1 MKKYKTVQTLL
12 AHASINPNQ
21 HHGFVNTPVYRGST
35 VAFPTSESMR
45 EGRQKYSYGRW
56 NNPSTE
62 ALTQALQ
69 QLEGA
74 EGTVLCPSGL
84 SACTTAILSVVG
96 TGDHL
101 LVADNVYAPIRA
113 FCEQVGQRLGIEVS
127 FYDPTIGAGIVDLL
141 KPNTKAIYT
150 ESPGSLTLEIQDI
163 PAIAKVAHDHDILV
177 IADNTWATPLYF
189 PSLELGVDLSIMAAT
204 KYIVGHSDA
213 VLGTVS
219 ASKRAWDSLKRFHF
233 SMGLFASP
241 DDVTLA
247 LRGMRT
253 LDVRLERHYR
263 NATIVAK
270 WLETREEVKAVYY
283 PALESHPQHQLWKR
297 DFKGASGLL
306 SFVTKPSIQAAADA
320 LLDSLSLFSIGYS
333 WGGFESLAMIADPK
347 PVRSATSWEVDGHLV
362 RLHIGLEDPSDLIS
376 DLEEGFARFNM
387 LRSQHIIEY
396 S

>member
-1 MKKYKTVQTLL
+1 MKKYKNVQTLL
-12 AHASINPNQ
+12 AHASIEPEQ

-35 VAFPTSESMR
+35 VAFPTCESMR
-45 EGRQKYSYGRW
+45 EGRQKYLYGRW

-74 EGTVLCPSGL
+74 QGTVLCPSGL

-101 LVADNVYAPIRA
+101 LIADNVYAPIRVFA
-113 FCEQVGQRLGIEVS
+113 EHVGSRLGIEVS
-127 FYDPTIGAGIVDLL
+127 FYDPTIDAGIIDFIQ
-141 KPNTKAIYT
+141 PNTKAIYA
-150 ESPGSLTLEIQDI
+150 ESPGSLTLEIPDI
-163 PAIAKVAHDHDILV
+163 RAIAKVAREHDILV
-177 IADNTWATPLYF
+177 IADNTWGTPLYF

-213 VLGTVS
+213 VLGTIS
-219 ASKRAWDSLKRFHF
+219 ASERAWDSLKKYHF
-233 SMGLFASP
+233 NMGLFASP
-241 DDVTLA
+241 DDVSLA

-263 NATIVAK
+263 NATRVAK
-270 WLETREEVKAVYY
+270 WLETRDDVEAVYY
-283 PALESHPQHQLWKR
+283 PALESHPQHDLWKR

-306 SFVTKPSIQAAADA
+306 SFLTKPSSQAAVDA
-320 LLDSLSLFSIGYS
+320 LLDNLSLFSIGYS

-347 PVRSATSWEVDGHLV
+347 AVRSATTWAADGHLV
-362 RLHIGLEDPSDLIS
+362 RLHIGLEDPDDLIA
-376 DLEEGFARFNM
+376 DLEHGFERFNG
-387 LRSQHIIEY
+387 LRE
-396 S
+396 

>member
-1 MKKYKTVQTLL
+1 MKKYKNVQTLL
-12 AHASINPNQ
+12 AHASIEPDQ

-35 VAFPTSESMR
+35 VAFPTCESMR
-45 EGRQKYSYGRW
+45 EGRQKYTYGRW

-96 TGDHL
+96 AGDHL
-101 LVADNVYAPIRA
+101 LIADNVYSPIRA
-113 FCEQVGQRLGIEVS
+113 FCEQVGQRFGIEVT
-127 FYDPTIGAGIVDLL
+127 FYDPTIGAGIVDFL

-163 PAIAKVAHDHDILV
+163 PAIAKVAHEHDILV
-177 IADNTWATPLYF
+177 ITDNTWGTPLYF

-233 SMGLFASP
+233 NMGLFASP

-253 LDVRLERHYR
+253 LDVRLERHYK
-263 NATIVAK
+263 NATTVAK
-270 WLETREEVKAVYY
+270 WLETREEVEAVYY

-306 SFVTKPSIQAAADA
+306 SFVTKPSTQAAADA

-347 PVRSATSWEVDGHLV
+347 PVRSATSWEIDGHLV
-362 RLHIGLEDPSDLIS
+362 RLHIGLEDPSDLIE
-376 DLEEGFARFNM
+376 DLEQGFAKFNK
-387 LRSQHIIEY
+387 LRG
-396 S
+396 

>member
-1 MKKYKTVQTLL
+1 
-12 AHASINPNQ
+12 
-21 HHGFVNTPVYRGST
+21 
-35 VAFPTSESMR
+35 
-45 EGRQKYSYGRW
+45 
-56 NNPSTE
+56 
-62 ALTQALQ
+62 
-69 QLEGA
+69 
-74 EGTVLCPSGL
+74 
-84 SACTTAILSVVG
+84 
-96 TGDHL
+96 
-101 LVADNVYAPIRA
+101 
-113 FCEQVGQRLGIEVS
+113 
-127 FYDPTIGAGIVDLL
+127 LL

-150 ESPGSLTLEIQDI
+150 ESPGSLTLEIQDL
-163 PAIAKVAHDHDILV
+163 PAIVQVAHDHDILV
-177 IADNTWATPLYF
+177 IADNTWGTPLYF

-306 SFVTKPSIQAAADA
+306 SFVTKPSTQVAADA

-387 LRSQHIIEY
+387 LRSQQIIEY

>member
-1 MKKYKTVQTLL
+1 MKKYKSVQTLL
-12 AHASINPNQ
+12 AHASIEPEQ

-35 VAFPTSESMR
+35 VAFPTCESMR
-45 EGRQKYSYGRW
+45 EGRQKYTYGRW

-62 ALTQALQ
+62 ALTQALR

-96 TGDHL
+96 AGDHL
-101 LVADNVYAPIRA
+101 LIADNVYSPVRV
-113 FCEQVGQRLGIEVS
+113 FCEHVGARLGIEVT
-127 FYDPTIGAGIVDLL
+127 FYDPTIGAGIVDYLQ
-141 KPNTKAIYT
+141 PNTKAIYT

-163 PAIAKVAHDHDILV
+163 PAIAKVAHAHDILV
-177 IADNTWATPLYF
+177 IADNTWGTPLYF
-189 PSLELGVDLSIMAAT
+189 PSLKLGVDLSIMAAT

-219 ASKRAWDSLKRFHF
+219 ASKRAWDSLKRYHF

-253 LDVRLERHYR
+253 LDVRLERHYK
-263 NATIVAK
+263 NAMIVAK
-270 WLETREEVKAVYY
+270 WLEARSEVEAVYY
-283 PALESHPQHQLWKR
+283 PALESHPQHYLWKR
-297 DFKGASGLL
+297 DFTGASGLL
-306 SFVTKPSIQAAADA
+306 SFLTKPSKQAAADA
-320 LLDSLSLFSIGYS
+320 LLDNLSLFSIGYS

-347 PVRSATSWEVDGHLV
+347 SVRSATPWEIDGHLV
-362 RLHIGLEDPSDLIS
+362 RLHIGLEDPVDLID
-376 DLEEGFARFNM
+376 DLEKGFTQFNM
-387 LRSQHIIEY
+387 LRG
-396 S
+396 

>member
-1 MKKYKTVQTLL
+1 MKKYKNVQTLL
-12 AHASINPNQ
+12 AHASIEPEQ

-35 VAFPTSESMR
+35 VAFPTCESMR
-45 EGRQKYSYGRW
+45 EGRQKYTYGRW

-96 TGDHL
+96 TGDHM

-113 FCEQVGQRLGIEVS
+113 FCEQVGHRLGIEVS
-127 FYDPTIGAGIVDLL
+127 FYNPTIGAGIVDLL

-177 IADNTWATPLYF
+177 IADNTWGTPLYF

-233 SMGLFASP
+233 NTGLFASP

-253 LDVRLERHYR
+253 LDVRLERHYK

-270 WLETREEVKAVYY
+270 WLESREEVEAVYY
-283 PALESHPQHQLWKR
+283 PALESHPQHDLWKR

-306 SFVTKPSIQAAADA
+306 SFVTKPSKLAAADA
-320 LLDSLSLFSIGYS
+320 LLDNLSLFSIGYS
-333 WGGFESLAMIADPK
+333 WGGYESLAMIADPK
-347 PVRSATSWEVDGHLV
+347 SVRSATSWEIDGHLV
-362 RLHIGLEDPSDLIS
+362 RLHIGLEDPSDLID
-376 DLEEGFARFNM
+376 DLEKGFAKFNL
-387 LRSQHIIEY
+387 LR
-396 S
+396 

>member
-1 MKKYKTVQTLL
+1 MLELEAGMKKYKNMQTLL
-12 AHASINPNQ
+12 AHASIEPDQ

-35 VAFPTSESMR
+35 VAFPTCESMR
-45 EGRQKYSYGRW
+45 EGRQKYTYGRW

-96 TGDHL
+96 AGDHL
-101 LVADNVYAPIRA
+101 LIADNVYSPIRA
-113 FCEQVGQRLGIEVS
+113 FCEQVGQRLGIEVT
-127 FYDPTIGAGIVDLL
+127 FYDPTIGAGIVDFL

-163 PAIAKVAHDHDILV
+163 PAIAKVAHERDILV
-177 IADNTWATPLYF
+177 IADNTWGTPLYF

-233 SMGLFASP
+233 NMGLFASP

-253 LDVRLERHYR
+253 LDVRLERHYK
-263 NATIVAK
+263 NATMVAK
-270 WLETREEVKAVYY
+270 WLETREEVEAVYY

-306 SFVTKPSIQAAADA
+306 SFVTKPSTQAAVDA

-347 PVRSATSWEVDGHLV
+347 PVRSATSWEIDGHLV
-362 RLHIGLEDPSDLIS
+362 RLHIGLEDPSDLIE
-376 DLEEGFARFNM
+376 DLEQGFAKFNR
-387 LRSQHIIEY
+387 LRG
-396 S
+396 

>member
-150 ESPGSLTLEIQDI
+150 ESPGSLTLEIQDL

-177 IADNTWATPLYF
+177 IADNTWGTPLYF

-306 SFVTKPSIQAAADA
+306 SFVTKPSTQVAADA

-387 LRSQHIIEY
+387 LRSQQIIEY

>member
-1 MKKYKTVQTLL
+1 MKKYKNVQTLL
-12 AHASINPNQ
+12 AHASIEPDQ

-35 VAFPTSESMR
+35 VAFPTCESMR
-45 EGRQKYSYGRW
+45 EGRQKYTYGRW

-96 TGDHL
+96 AGDHL
-101 LVADNVYAPIRA
+101 LIADNVYSPIRA
-113 FCEQVGQRLGIEVS
+113 FCEQVGQRFGIEVT
-127 FYDPTIGAGIVDLL
+127 FYDPTIGAGIVDFL

-163 PAIAKVAHDHDILV
+163 PAIAKVAHEHDILV
-177 IADNTWATPLYF
+177 ITDNTWGTPLYF

-233 SMGLFASP
+233 NMGLFASP

-253 LDVRLERHYR
+253 LDVRLERHYK
-263 NATIVAK
+263 NATTVAK
-270 WLETREEVKAVYY
+270 WLETREEVEAVYY

-306 SFVTKPSIQAAADA
+306 SFVTKPSTQAAADA

-347 PVRSATSWEVDGHLV
+347 PVRSATFWEIDGHLV
-362 RLHIGLEDPSDLIS
+362 RLHIGLEDPSDLIE
-376 DLEEGFARFNM
+376 DLEQGFAKFNK
-387 LRSQHIIEY
+387 LRG
-396 S
+396 

>member
-1 MKKYKTVQTLL
+1 MKKYKNVQTLL
-12 AHASINPNQ
+12 AHASIEPEQ

-45 EGRQKYSYGRW
+45 EGRQKYTYGRW

-101 LVADNVYAPIRA
+101 LIADNVYSPIRT
-113 FCEQVGQRLGIEVS
+113 FCEQVGRRLGIEVS
-127 FYDPTIGAGIVDLL
+127 FYDPTIGAGIVDFL

-163 PAIAKVAHDHDILV
+163 PAIARVAHDHDILV
-177 IADNTWATPLYF
+177 IADNTWGTPLYF

-233 SMGLFASP
+233 NMGLFASP

-253 LDVRLERHYR
+253 LDVRLERHYK

-270 WLETREEVKAVYY
+270 WLETREEVESVYY

-306 SFVTKPSIQAAADA
+306 SFVTKPSTQAAADA

-362 RLHIGLEDPSDLIS
+362 RLHIGLEDPSDLID
-376 DLEEGFARFNM
+376 DLEKGFANFNL
-387 LRSQHIIEY
+387 LRG
-396 S
+396 

>member
-1 MKKYKTVQTLL
+1 MKKYKNVQTLL
-12 AHASINPNQ
+12 AHASIEPDQ

-35 VAFPTSESMR
+35 VAFPTCESMR
-45 EGRQKYSYGRW
+45 EGRQKYTYGRW

-96 TGDHL
+96 AGDHL
-101 LVADNVYAPIRA
+101 LIADNVYSPIRA
-113 FCEQVGQRLGIEVS
+113 FCEQVGQRFGIEVT
-127 FYDPTIGAGIVDLL
+127 FYDPTIGAGIVDFL

-163 PAIAKVAHDHDILV
+163 PAIAKVAHEHDILV
-177 IADNTWATPLYF
+177 ITDNTWGTPLYF

-233 SMGLFASP
+233 NMGLFASP

-253 LDVRLERHYR
+253 LDVRLERHYK
-263 NATIVAK
+263 NATTVAK
-270 WLETREEVKAVYY
+270 WLETREEVEAVYY

-306 SFVTKPSIQAAADA
+306 SFVTKPSTQAAADA

-347 PVRSATSWEVDGHLV
+347 PVRSATSWEIDGHLV
-362 RLHIGLEDPSDLIS
+362 RLHIGLEDPSDLIE
-376 DLEEGFARFNM
+376 DLEQGFAKFNM
-387 LRSQHIIEY
+387 LRG
-396 S
+396 

>member
-1 MKKYKTVQTLL
+1 MKKYKNVQTLL
-12 AHASINPNQ
+12 AHASIEPDQ

-35 VAFPTSESMR
+35 VAFPTCESMR
-45 EGRQKYSYGRW
+45 EGRQKYTYGRW

-96 TGDHL
+96 AGDHL
-101 LVADNVYAPIRA
+101 LIADNVYSPIRA
-113 FCEQVGQRLGIEVS
+113 FCEQVGQRFGIEVT
-127 FYDPTIGAGIVDLL
+127 FYDPTIGAGIVDFL

-163 PAIAKVAHDHDILV
+163 PAIAKVAHEHDILV
-177 IADNTWATPLYF
+177 ITDNTWGTPLYF

-233 SMGLFASP
+233 NMGLFASP

-253 LDVRLERHYR
+253 LDVRLERHYK
-263 NATIVAK
+263 NATTVAK
-270 WLETREEVKAVYY
+270 WLETREEVEAVYY

-306 SFVTKPSIQAAADA
+306 SFVTKPSTQAAADA

-362 RLHIGLEDPSDLIS
+362 RLHIGLEDPSDLIE
-376 DLEEGFARFNM
+376 DLEQGFAKFNK
-387 LRSQHIIEY
+387 LRG
-396 S
+396 

>member
-12 AHASINPNQ
+12 AHASIEPEQ

-35 VAFPTSESMR
+35 VAFPTCESMR
-45 EGRQKYSYGRW
+45 EGRQKYIYGRW

-96 TGDHL
+96 TGDHM

-113 FCEQVGQRLGIEVS
+113 FCEQVGHRLGIEVT
-127 FYDPTIGAGIVDLL
+127 FYDPTIGAGIVDFL

-177 IADNTWATPLYF
+177 IADNTWGTPLYF

-233 SMGLFASP
+233 NMGLFASP

-253 LDVRLERHYR
+253 LDVRLERHYK

-270 WLETREEVKAVYY
+270 WLETREEVETVYY
-283 PALESHPQHQLWKR
+283 PALESHPQHHLWKR
-297 DFKGASGLL
+297 DFNGASGLL
-306 SFVTKPSIQAAADA
+306 SFVTKPSKLAAADA
-320 LLDSLSLFSIGYS
+320 LLDNLSLFSIGYS
-333 WGGFESLAMIADPK
+333 WGGYESLAMIADPK
-347 PVRSATSWEVDGHLV
+347 SVRSATSWEIDGHLV
-362 RLHIGLEDPSDLIS
+362 RLHIGLEDPSDLID
-376 DLEEGFARFNM
+376 DLEKGFAKFNL
-387 LRSQHIIEY
+387 LR
-396 S
+396 

>member
-150 ESPGSLTLEIQDI
+150 ESPGSLTLEIQDL
-163 PAIAKVAHDHDILV
+163 PAIVKVAHDHDILV
-177 IADNTWATPLYF
+177 IADNTWGTPLYF

-306 SFVTKPSIQAAADA
+306 SFVTKPSTQVAADA

-387 LRSQHIIEY
+387 LRSQQIIEY

>member
-150 ESPGSLTLEIQDI
+150 ESPGSLTLEIQDL
-163 PAIAKVAHDHDILV
+163 PAIVQVAHDHDILV
-177 IADNTWATPLYF
+177 IADNTWGTPLYF

-306 SFVTKPSIQAAADA
+306 SFVTKPSTQVAADA

-387 LRSQHIIEY
+387 LRSQQIIEY